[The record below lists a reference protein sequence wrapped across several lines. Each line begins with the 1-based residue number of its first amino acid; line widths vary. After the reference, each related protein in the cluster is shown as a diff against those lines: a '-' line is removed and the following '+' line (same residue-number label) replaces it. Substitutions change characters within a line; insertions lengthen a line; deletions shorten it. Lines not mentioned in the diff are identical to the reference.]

1 MKRLLAIA
9 LCCAAPLVA
18 GCDDDTSGGTGAD
31 MTASNPQPKVGTQI
45 DRMGRPAVN
54 TALTNPFGLV
64 ANTTTDMFKDAY
76 NAESNPA
83 MWASKFQTAME
94 ANLAVLDSAD
104 TVCGNS
110 VGVMGD
116 GVDAGNRYSF
126 IAGVLADDELYV
138 NTASGTCGLYLANEA
153 AALGL
158 SAAAGDCGG
167 RTPIEDVIDESYT
180 LLTAGVAA
188 YLGNMHA
195 VTDGI
200 DAGDHTPSITDF
212 PFLQAPN

>member
-1 MKRLLAIA
+1 MPR
-9 LCCAAPLVA
+9 
-18 GCDDDTSGGTGAD
+18 SH
-31 MTASNPQPKVGTQI
+31 AS
-45 DRMGRPAVN
+45 R
-54 TALTNPFGLV
+54 
-64 ANTTTDMFKDAY
+64 NTT
-76 NAESNPA
+76 
-83 MWASKFQTAME
+83 
-94 ANLAVLDSAD
+94 
-104 TVCGNS
+104 
-110 VGVMGD
+110 
-116 GVDAGNRYSF
+116 
-126 IAGVLADDELYV
+126 
-138 NTASGTCGLYLANEA
+138 SGTCGLYLANEA

-167 RTPIEDVIDESYT
+167 RTPTEDVVDESYT